1 MALSDL
7 NFALSDINFA
17 NLDLSN
23 TGRPAKPSKPRAKR
37 TRRTQPQYAYPT
49 PDQIPPGWEVY
60 WGGAG
65 IGWIVGVR

>member
-7 NFALSDINFA
+7 KFDVP
-17 NLDLSN
+17 DLSN

-37 TRRTQPQYAYPT
+37 TRRTQPQYTYPR
-49 PDQIPPGWEVY
+49 PAEVPEGWEVY